1 MDMMRPVSVAL
12 PPVKPDGLAATISW
26 IGNTPTVNLSWNDN
40 SIAETA
46 YLVQRMGNGSG
57 TWEDIGT
64 IPSPLDQENTTGA
77 KTIADTTVQVNTAY
91 QYRVVA
97 KNTVGYGGEFP
108 AMTVQST
115 SDTLSVNTAPS
126 AAAAPSNLAA
136 TAVSATQVNLTWT
149 DNANNETGFRIERA
163 LVVNGTPGAFAALGA
178 VAADVTTY
186 SDATGTPN
194 TTYAYRVFATNAAGD
209 SLASNVAT
217 ATTFDVAPAAPANL
231 SAALQSAVQV
241 GLTWSDNAA
250 NETGFRI
257 ERALVTGGTPGQYTT
272 IGTVGANV
280 TTYSDATVAPN
291 TAYAYRVFAFN
302 AIGDSLP
309 SNVATV
315 TTPAAGPA
323 APSNLTATLSF
334 GPTRVQLSW
343 RDNSNNENRFQVWRS
358 TNGGAFTQIATV
370 NRSNN
375 QRNST
380 GGTVNY
386 TNSNNLVSGNTYTYY
401 VIAVNTVP
409 NPDQASAPSNTAS
422 VTITL
427 PTPPAAPSGLA
438 GSAVRIPGSNQNDR
452 ATLTWT
458 DNANNE
464 TGFLIQRSTS
474 QNFNNANTYN
484 VGANVTTFSQN
495 VSRTQNFYYR
505 VRATNAAGNS
515 GWSNVVFVTTP

>member
-1 MDMMRPVSVAL
+1 
-12 PPVKPDGLAATISW
+12 
-26 IGNTPTVNLSWNDN
+26 
-40 SIAETA
+40 
-46 YLVQRMGNGSG
+46 
-57 TWEDIGT
+57 
-64 IPSPLDQENTTGA
+64 
-77 KTIADTTVQVNTAY
+77 
-91 QYRVVA
+91 
-97 KNTVGYGGEFP
+97 
-108 AMTVQST
+108 
-115 SDTLSVNTAPS
+115 
-126 AAAAPSNLAA
+126 
-136 TAVSATQVNLTWT
+136 
-149 DNANNETGFRIERA
+149 
-163 LVVNGTPGAFAALGA
+163 
-178 VAADVTTY
+178 
-186 SDATGTPN
+186 
-194 TTYAYRVFATNAAGD
+194 
-209 SLASNVAT
+209 
-217 ATTFDVAPAAPANL
+217 
-231 SAALQSAVQV
+231 
-241 GLTWSDNAA
+241 
-250 NETGFRI
+250 
-257 ERALVTGGTPGQYTT
+257 
-272 IGTVGANV
+272 VGANV